1 MEPSL
6 MEGMIAIYD
15 TCKGVKLIDKT
26 REYFGNTREPYA
38 ITMAGERLYIITSPQ
53 DVSAV
58 YKNVVSLTF
67 DDYIRD
73 MMYQFGGSDDAVH
86 KMWQNPDKEGSG
98 TALLSPNPFHKNM
111 ARLGEDLYRQQLY
124 PGTHLEDLQS
134 QFMPNIH
141 KALSYEKISE
151 KIIISLSQGEKVVS
165 LLGWVR
171 EVLLDSATRSFFGDK
186 LLEIEPNM
194 FQSFF
199 DFDDNSWKLTYH
211 LPRIF
216 AREMYRAKQK
226 ATDALS
232 KYFHLPERE
241 RPGAAWL
248 VHTLEREMRHL
259 GIKDSDIACFLMMI
273 YWV

>member
-1 MEPSL
+1 
-6 MEGMIAIYD
+6 
-15 TCKGVKLIDKT
+15 V
-26 REYFGNTREPYA
+26 
-38 ITMAGERLYIITSPQ
+38 AGERLYIISSPQ

-58 YKNVVSLTF
+58 YKNIVSLTF

-73 MMYQFGGSDDAVH
+73 MMYQFGGSEDAVQ
-86 KMWQNPDKEGSG
+86 KMWQDPSGDGKG
-98 TALLSPNPFHKNM
+98 TALLSPNPFHKNL
-111 ARLGEDLYRQQLY
+111 ARLSEDFYRQQLH
-124 PGTHLEDLQS
+124 PGTNLEDLQS
-134 QFMPNIH
+134 QFMPKIH
-141 KALSYEKISE
+141 ESLNYKKISE
-151 KIIISLSQGEKVVS
+151 NIIISSTTGEKTVS

-171 EVLLDSATRSFFGDK
+171 EVLLDSATRSFFGDR

-216 AREMYRAKQK
+216 AKEMYGAKQQ
-226 ATDALS
+226 ATDALV
-232 KYFHLPERE
+232 KYFQMPKGE

-248 VHTLEREMRHL
+248 VRTLESEMRNL
-259 GIKDSDIACFLMMI
+259 CIQESDIACFLMMI